1 MSCHDDWLGYLVSV
15 FVNETL
21 THSQECCPGCH
32 DGKNSPLLH
41 VHHQS
46 GLLEKLTM
54 FHSLVRDTMLKKMKN
69 LLEDY
74 ISRFPDAKQ
83 YDEVDQKTLKS
94 YGRDFLNQSSPRF
107 IYYSHYLTPAVD
119 SLMDTMPKTHIKP
132 VTPKRAAEK
141 MSKIKQPSKKKSKL
155 NEDCNTKA
163 I

>member
-107 IYYSHYLTPAVD
+107 IYYPRSISLHISHINIR
-119 SLMDTMPKTHIKP
+119 HISKENHDITKLLLNF
-132 VTPKRAAEK
+132 VT
-141 MSKIKQPSKKKSKL
+141 
-155 NEDCNTKA
+155 N
-163 I
+163 